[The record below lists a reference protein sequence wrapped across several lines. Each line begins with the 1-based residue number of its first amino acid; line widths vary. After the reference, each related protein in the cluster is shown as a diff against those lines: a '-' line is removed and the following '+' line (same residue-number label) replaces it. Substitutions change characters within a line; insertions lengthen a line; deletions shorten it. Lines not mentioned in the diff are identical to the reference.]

1 MVLMFVLVFRE
12 DVMPTFAEY
21 MAMSL
26 KELIPDTYE
35 KMGTPKK
42 PTSKQIAQRKR
53 RQRERE
59 SKNDQK

>member
-1 MVLMFVLVFRE
+1 
-12 DVMPTFAEY
+12 MPTFAEY